1 MNKQLFV
8 WLKPGYGH
16 IWKRLKPL
24 VWTCYSQQFLFKIYN
39 TVEKCSLY
47 KKSNHGLYRQR
58 YNPQQ
63 CRIIFWYW
71 WTTTVSMIENPF
83 QSYFLTND
91 ETMKM
96 GFVILCPVRSLVF
109 LIFFLLLCLCSDHH
123 QWRHHVDPV
132 RFWAAVLS
140 HQGGELLQPV
150 SEMRFQ
156 VLGFSFPMLGNKF
169 GSSLCTRKSN

>member
-1 MNKQLFV
+1 MNKQLFI
-8 WLKPGYGH
+8 WLKPGHGH

-24 VWTCYSQQFLFKIYN
+24 VWTCYSLQFLFKLYN
-39 TVEKCSLY
+39 IVEKFSLY
-47 KKSNHGLYRQR
+47 KKTKHGLYRHG

-71 WTTTVSMIENPF
+71 WTTIVSMIENPF

-91 ETMKM
+91 ETIQM
-96 GFVILCPVRSLVF
+96 GIVILCLVRSLVF
-109 LIFFLLLCLCSDHH
+109 LIFFLLCLCSDHH

-150 SEMRFQ
+150 SEMSFQ

-169 GSSLCTRKSN
+169 GSRLCTRKSN